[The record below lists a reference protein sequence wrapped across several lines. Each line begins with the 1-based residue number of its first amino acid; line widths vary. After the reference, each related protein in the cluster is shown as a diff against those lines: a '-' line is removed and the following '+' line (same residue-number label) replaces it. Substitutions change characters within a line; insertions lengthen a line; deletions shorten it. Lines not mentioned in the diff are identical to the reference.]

1 METGT
6 LEKKT
11 IPESNNPFKN
21 SAADSTELGTGLSK
35 NPFVVETHSNNPF
48 LLRLTSPLLSNR
60 APLRP
65 IANEQPVENSS
76 AHLVSEFLFKSFY
89 ILCVVFLFLLYLM
102 PTKQLDFLFIYLG
115 GRSQSYFL

>member
-1 METGT
+1 MSSSNNNDQNSAKPPSTPVTLTHFQQMETGT

-21 SAADSTELGTGLSK
+21 SAADSTELETGLSK

-76 AHLVSEFLFKSFY
+76 AHSVSEFF
-89 ILCVVFLFLLYLM
+89 
-102 PTKQLDFLFIYLG
+102 
-115 GRSQSYFL
+115 